1 MILFKKIKLNFKKF
15 FTHSLTKKLIL
26 PRYSEFE
33 TVQLLSK
40 TFFAMD
46 NNNEVN
52 QDDGNCILSIYWI
65 HQNDK
70 K

>member
-1 MILFKKIKLNFKKF
+1 MPL
-15 FTHSLTKKLIL
+15 LTKKLIL
-26 PRYSEFE
+26 PQHREFE

-52 QDDGNCILSIYWI
+52 QDDSINCMLSIYWI